1 MTAVTFPSS
10 PLSAE
15 TPVSAATFRRALS
28 EFRSVASAEMVF
40 GGPVRGTAPQRRAG
54 VLEITAMQG
63 NLTRSLS
70 GLKIIS
76 GDGLGGKAVSLG
88 RPVSVESYVAARGIT
103 HRYDRPVQAERL
115 ETVTAVPIVV
125 ARVPRMVVYLA
136 HRTQVSLGDVWY
148 DRLAPLARGLEREIV
163 IADEVRRRLAVL
175 QADEDTPQPAE
186 PRLNEAD
193 LRSITGELA
202 ELAELVRDDSVRLR
216 IEALRDRIGS
226 GRIGPPSTGRAAPPC
241 VLAAREI
248 DVLTQ
253 VALGA
258 SNRDVGEA
266 LGLVENTVKSYLKTA
281 MRKLHA
287 TNRVHAVRLAR
298 EAGLID

>member
-1 MTAVTFPSS
+1 
-10 PLSAE
+10 
-15 TPVSAATFRRALS
+15 
-28 EFRSVASAEMVF
+28 
-40 GGPVRGTAPQRRAG
+40 
-54 VLEITAMQG
+54 MQG